1 MITDFLKSVRT
12 FFENMT
18 NKVADRLL
26 PSHKEVAIKKSDR
39 KFWKNRLKNIF
50 AEAGIDE
57 LQFMKSLIDSN
68 NTPQRLTFRFEKS
81 LRRVKVNN
89 TVEYLYQCVGDGED
103 SYGDR
108 YYLVRISVPVFGRF
122 KKAFRKH
129 GECRISGVPLTE
141 ASEQ

>member
-18 NKVADRLL
+18 NKVTDRLL

-39 KFWKNRLKNIF
+39 KFWKNRLKDILAQ
-50 AEAGIDE
+50 AELDE
-57 LQFMKSLIDSN
+57 LLLMKSLVDSN
-68 NTPQRLTFRFEKS
+68 NTPQVSTFYEKS
-81 LRRVKVNN
+81 SRRIKVNN
-89 TVEYLYQCVGDGED
+89 TVEYLYQYIDAGED

-108 YYLVRISVPVFGRF
+108 YYLVRISVPVFSRF

-141 ASEQ
+141 AREQ